1 MLCRV
6 ACSGVLIRVLHSD
19 FANCNSILNQFMRKF
34 GGVWGLV
41 GAICLLTGIII
52 FCGYFGFKQYKKRK
66 EALNFSVINDDSIY
80 KE

>member
-1 MLCRV
+1 
-6 ACSGVLIRVLHSD
+6 
-19 FANCNSILNQFMRKF
+19 MRKF